1 MRLELMISTVMAQ
14 ESYMAE
20 AVDGKPEHEM
30 VVKPR
35 PSQWTSEP
43 ETEHALPLHVA
54 AKREI
59 KRLAWLCGQVLGL
72 TAVGGSQSGKTVYL
86 FSLAIFTSAIFTV
99 HPILTNATLR

>member
-72 TAVGGSQSGKTVYL
+72 TAVGGSQSGKSQERGDV
-86 FSLAIFTSAIFTV
+86 AEE
-99 HPILTNATLR
+99 HLRGHDE